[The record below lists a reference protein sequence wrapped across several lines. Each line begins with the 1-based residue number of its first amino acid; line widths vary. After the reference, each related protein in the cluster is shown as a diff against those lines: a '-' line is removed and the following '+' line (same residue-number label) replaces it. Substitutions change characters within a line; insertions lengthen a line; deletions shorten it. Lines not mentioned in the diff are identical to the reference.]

1 MAARA
6 TSPSARAG
14 QSVVSGAVTIW
25 LTHRGVIETQEQDQR
40 IRALEDLNKPSTSA
54 AVNSAVG
61 RNGRQQQG
69 RHSGCF

>member
-25 LTHRGVIETQEQDQR
+25 LTYRGVIETQEQDQR
-40 IRALEDLNKPSTSA
+40 IRALEDLNKPSTGA
-54 AVNSAVG
+54 AVNSSV
-61 RNGRQQQG
+61 RWD
-69 RHSGCF
+69 